1 MWRLRA
7 RRGSETVPSRS
18 IFGARLRNRVPQYGH
33 SVMYGLTSLPQFLQT
48 TLRSG
53 ICAIASTI
61 LGPRAHVLSI
71 TSGGIRSSGVVAP
84 RPADFQSVNLH
95 VRHARFTARVVQVR
109 GAETTLAVPRG
120 LPAAARPLPAEAE
133 MSFEHDRQIVMLSG
147 TLLGG
152 DDISARFRIDD
163 GIAPRELR
171 RFARLAVSLPVAVT
185 PLTDDGREAGPA
197 EEMHTV
203 DISAGG
209 VLLDRQGMAG
219 AVRVELDLPG
229 GYGAIKASGRIV
241 RNVADGSGVSFE
253 GLDTETLDL
262 VDRFVLGVRHQL
274 AQRFAQAGG

>member
-1 MWRLRA
+1 
-7 RRGSETVPSRS
+7 
-18 IFGARLRNRVPQYGH
+18 
-33 SVMYGLTSLPQFLQT
+33 
-48 TLRSG
+48 
-53 ICAIASTI
+53 
-61 LGPRAHVLSI
+61 
-71 TSGGIRSSGVVAP
+71 VVAP

-185 PLTDDGREAGPA
+185 PLTDDGRDVGPT
-197 EEMHTV
+197 EEMRTV

-209 VLLDRQGMAG
+209 VMLDRQGMSG
-219 AVRVELDLPG
+219 MVRVTLELPG
-229 GYGAIKASGRIV
+229 GFGELTASGRVV
-241 RNVADGSGVSFE
+241 RNVPAGSGVSFE
-253 GLDTETLDL
+253 GLDEVTVERLDG
-262 VDRFVLGVRHQL
+262 FVLGVRHQL
-274 AQRFAQAGG
+274 AQRFARAGG

>member
-1 MWRLRA
+1 L
-7 RRGSETVPSRS
+7 
-18 IFGARLRNRVPQYGH
+18 
-33 SVMYGLTSLPQFLQT
+33 
-48 TLRSG
+48 
-53 ICAIASTI
+53 
-61 LGPRAHVLSI
+61 
-71 TSGGIRSSGVVAP
+71 VAP

-171 RFARLAVSLPVAVT
+171 RFARLAVNLPIAVT
-185 PLTDDGREAGPA
+185 PLTDDGREAGRT
-197 EEMHTV
+197 EEMRTV

-209 VLLDRQGMAG
+209 VLLDRQAMSGM
-219 AVRVELDLPG
+219 VRVALELPG
-229 GYGAIKASGRIV
+229 GFGELTASGRVV
-241 RNVADGSGVSFE
+241 RNVPAGSGVSFE
-253 GLDTETLDL
+253 GLDEVTVERLDG
-262 VDRFVLGVRHQL
+262 FVLGVRHQL
-274 AQRFAQAGG
+274 AQRFARAGG

>member
-1 MWRLRA
+1 M
-7 RRGSETVPSRS
+7 
-18 IFGARLRNRVPQYGH
+18 
-33 SVMYGLTSLPQFLQT
+33 
-48 TLRSG
+48 
-53 ICAIASTI
+53 
-61 LGPRAHVLSI
+61 
-71 TSGGIRSSGVVAP
+71 
-84 RPADFQSVNLH
+84 NLH

-171 RFARLAVSLPVAVT
+171 KFARLTVTLPVAVT

-197 EEMHTV
+197 EEMRTV

-209 VLLDRQGMAG
+209 VLVDRQGMSG
-219 AVRVELDLPG
+219 VVRVSLELPG
-229 GYGAIKASGRIV
+229 GFGELTASGRVV
-241 RNVADGSGVSFE
+241 RNVPAGSGVSFE
-253 GLDTETLDL
+253 GLDVATVERLDG
-262 VDRFVLGVRHQL
+262 FVLGVRHQL
-274 AQRFAQAGG
+274 AQRFARAGS